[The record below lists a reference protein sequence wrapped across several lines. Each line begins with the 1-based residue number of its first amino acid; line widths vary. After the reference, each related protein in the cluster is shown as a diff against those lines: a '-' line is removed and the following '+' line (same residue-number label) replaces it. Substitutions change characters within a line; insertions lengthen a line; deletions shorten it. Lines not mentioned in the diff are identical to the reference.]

1 MSSNQHVNLSRGLRR
16 ACKEGQLGVVRAH
29 LAAGADANGG
39 WTKNSAPLPLPSPLH
54 NAACRGHEAV
64 CRLLLE
70 HGADPNIAA
79 DRCAPPL
86 NNACSDEDVRR
97 ACAMATLLLDFGAD
111 IEATDDRGRTPLIRA
126 CRRIELTTT
135 SNVELVTL
143 LLDRG
148 ANILKGDPHTP
159 LWHAVDNGKL
169 QVVNLLLQRGA
180 TADNGFDPSH
190 PQKNSGRLDTWG
202 MNPAFVTPLY
212 NRLRSSSPLARQ
224 TPPLARLLLAHG
236 ASFDRE
242 HRVFDR
248 RSRDPSRVVRR
259 DTPLS
264 FVRSISP
271 AMGGIMRELNELFDA
286 YLTHYW
292 KLRVRLRLFGSLS
305 EHLLD
310 LHVAPYLIG
319 DGILSKKRS

>member
-1 MSSNQHVNLSRGLRR
+1 MSGIYQLRR
-16 ACKEGQLGVVRAH
+16 ACKEGQLGVVRAQ

-39 WTKNSAPLPLPSPLH
+39 WTENSAPLPLPSPLH
-54 NAACRGHEAV
+54 YASCRGYEAV

-86 NNACSDEDVRR
+86 HYACSDEDVSR

-159 LWHAVDNGKL
+159 LWHAVDTGKV

-212 NRLRSSSPLARQ
+212 NRLRRNGTRPTLL
-224 TPPLARLLLAHG
+224 LARLLLAHG

-248 RSRDPSRVVRR
+248 RSRDPSRVVRT

-264 FVRSISP
+264 LVRSFSP
-271 AMGGIMRELNELFDA
+271 VMGGFMREMNALFDS
-286 YLTHYW
+286 YMRHYW
-292 KLRVRLRLFGSLS
+292 KLCVRLRVFGPIN

-310 LHVAPYLIG
+310 LHLAPYVIG
-319 DGILSKKRS
+319 EGILSKKRS